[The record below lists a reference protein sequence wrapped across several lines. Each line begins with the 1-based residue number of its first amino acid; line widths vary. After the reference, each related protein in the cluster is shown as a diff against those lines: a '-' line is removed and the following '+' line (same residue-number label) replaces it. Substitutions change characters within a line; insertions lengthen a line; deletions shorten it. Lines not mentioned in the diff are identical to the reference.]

1 MSSKSSRKVTR
12 KPKKSKKKKSK
23 KRGRSSRMPRIVR
36 SVLRQSSVPGTQ
48 EESKTSGKI
57 CFNEGDLAM
66 FYFTHRN
73 LARFTTMSEGIHLGM
88 LATLHPGTSQQHQR
102 TLGFYPRQ
110 IGTGLFRPVDG
121 AIKIP
126 DDSVQYCIEHPETCT
141 ILNVNN
147 EPIIISAEQAQRLN
161 KYTCTEETVEES
173 TFSLEEGKREII
185 PSNLTYKLQ
194 RVLGRNCT
202 DSTNCQGFLVE
213 IFHDNQR
220 FMREILPK
228 LNPLGSK
235 QVSTLQPRRPIKRN
249 VAKKL
254 FRKMATPLIGF
265 LGGKK
270 KTKKKRKKKK
280 RRKKRKS
287 KHRFK

>member
-1 MSSKSSRKVTR
+1 MSSKQSTRKQIRR
-12 KPKKSKKKKSK
+12 KPKSKKKSK
-23 KRGRSSRMPRIVR
+23 KRGKSGTYTRRRSR
-36 SVLRQSSVPGTQ
+36 LRQSSVPGT
-48 EESKTSGKI
+48 EKESQTSGRI
-57 CFNEGDLAM
+57 CFNEGDLAT

-102 TLGFYPRQ
+102 TLGFYPRK

-126 DDSVQYCIEHPETCT
+126 DDSVQYCIQHPETCT
-141 ILNVNN
+141 ILNINN
-147 EPIIISAEQAQRLN
+147 EPIIISAEQAHRLN

-173 TFSLEEGKREII
+173 TFGLEEGKREII

-235 QVSTLQPRRPIKRN
+235 QVSTLQPQRPIRPN
-249 VAKKL
+249 GAKKL
-254 FRKMATPLIGF
+254 FRKMAMPFIGLF
-265 LGGKK
+265 GGKK
-270 KTKKKRKKKK
+270 IKTRKKIKKRK

-287 KHRFK
+287 KHHSK